1 MERNANYALVGF
13 ASLALF
19 IGLIVFGVWLARL
32 QFHKDYNL
40 YDILFTGPVRG
51 LSEGGEVHFNGIK
64 VGEVVKI
71 ALDKADPAKVVA
83 RARITSDVPIRTDS
97 YATLEPQ
104 GITGVSYVDITA
116 GTTSQPLLKDS
127 VPFGAVPILKSRSSA
142 LSNLLEGSGTVLNA
156 TVEALNRVNRVLS
169 DDNIKHV
176 NATLDNIEAV
186 TTEVRKEKQL
196 LADADKTLISLQ
208 ETSQSIR
215 QLSDS
220 TTQLVNGDGKRTLHD
235 LADAAEQVKEATEQA
250 RGMVARLDGPTTAFA
265 TTGLPQLT
273 SAIVSLRNTADSLD
287 RLVSEIEQNPQALVS
302 KTPAKEVQ
310 VKP

>member
-13 ASLALF
+13 ASLLLF

-32 QFHKDYNL
+32 QFHKEYQL

-64 VGEVVKI
+64 VGEVIKI
-71 ALDKADPAKVVA
+71 GLDKADPTKVVA
-83 RARITSDVPIRTDS
+83 RTRITSDVPVRTDS

-104 GITGVSYVDITA
+104 GITGVNYVDISA
-116 GTTSQPLLKDS
+116 GKNNTPLLKDT
-127 VPFGAVPILKSRSSA
+127 VRFGEVPILMSRSSA

-169 DDNIKHV
+169 DDNIKSLH
-176 NATLDNIEAV
+176 ATLDNVQAISAEI
-186 TTEVRKEKQL
+186 RNQKQL
-196 LADADKTLISLQ
+196 LADADQTLKSIDA
-208 ETSQSIR
+208 TSQSIK

-220 TTQLVNGDGKRTLHD
+220 TTTLVNGDGKRTLHD
-235 LADAAEQVKEATEQA
+235 LADAAEQVKSATTEA
-250 RGMVARLDGPTTAFA
+250 RDLVAKLNGPTTSFA
-265 TTGLPQLT
+265 NTGLPQLT
-273 SAIVSLRNTADSLD
+273 SAISSLRQTAESLD
-287 RLVSEIEQNPQALVS
+287 RLVSELEQNPQALVA

>member
-13 ASLALF
+13 ASLMLF

-32 QFHKDYNL
+32 QFHRDYQL

-97 YATLEPQ
+97 FATLEPQ
-104 GITGVSYVDITA
+104 GITGVNYVDITA
-116 GTTSQPLLKDS
+116 GTTSRPMLKDT
-127 VPFGAVPILKSRSSA
+127 VPFGAVPILKSRAGA
-142 LSNLLEGSGTVLNA
+142 LSSLLEGSGTVLNA

-169 DDNIKHV
+169 DDNIKSL
-176 NATLDNIEAV
+176 NATLQNIQVV
-186 TTEVRKEKQL
+186 TTEVRNQKQL
-196 LADADKTLISLQ
+196 LADADQTLKSIDQ
-208 ETSQSIR
+208 TSQSIR

-220 TTQLVNGDGKRTLHD
+220 STQLVNGDGKRTLHD
-235 LADAAEQVKEATEQA
+235 LADAAEQVKAATEDA
-250 RGMVARLDGPTTAFA
+250 RNLVARLDGPTTAFA

-273 SAIVSLRNTADSLD
+273 SAITSLRQTSESLD

>member
-13 ASLALF
+13 ASLMLF

-32 QFHKDYNL
+32 QFHTEYQL

-64 VGEVVKI
+64 VGDVIKI

-83 RARITSDVPIRTDS
+83 RARITADVPIRTDS

-104 GITGVSYVDITA
+104 GITGLSYVDITA
-116 GTTSQPLLKDS
+116 GANSRPMLKDT
-127 VPFGAVPILKSRSSA
+127 VPSGAVPILQSKTSA

-169 DDNIKHV
+169 DDNIKSL
-176 NATLDNIEAV
+176 NGTLQNIQAV
-186 TTEVRKEKQL
+186 SAEVRNQKQL
-196 LADADKTLISLQ
+196 LADADTTVKSLDQ
-208 ETSQSIR
+208 TAQSIR
-215 QLSDS
+215 QLSDNS
-220 TTQLVNGDGKRTLHD
+220 NQLITGDGKRALHD
-235 LADAAEQVKEATEQA
+235 IADAAEQLKAATVDA
-250 RGMVARLDGPTTAFA
+250 RGLVARLDGPTTAFA

-273 SAIVSLRNTADSLD
+273 SAITSLRQTSESLD
-287 RLVSEIEQNPQALVS
+287 RLVGEIEQNPQALVS

>member
-13 ASLALF
+13 ASLMLF

-32 QFHKDYNL
+32 QFHRDYQL
-40 YDILFTGPVRG
+40 YDILFVGPVRG

-83 RARITSDVPIRTDS
+83 RAKITSDVPIRTDS

-104 GITGVSYVDITA
+104 GITGVNYVDITA
-116 GTTSQPLLKDS
+116 GANTRPMLKDT
-127 VPFGAVPILKSRSSA
+127 VPFGAVPILKSRAGA
-142 LSNLLEGSGTVLNA
+142 LSSLLEGSGTVLNA

-169 DDNIKHV
+169 DDNIKSL
-176 NATLDNIEAV
+176 NATLQNIQVV
-186 TTEVRKEKQL
+186 TTEVRNQKQL
-196 LADADKTLISLQ
+196 LVDADQTLKSIDQ
-208 ETSQSIR
+208 TSQSIR

-220 TTQLVNGDGKRTLHD
+220 STQLVNGDGKRTLHD
-235 LADAAEQVKEATEQA
+235 LADAAEQVKAATVDA
-250 RGMVARLDGPTTAFA
+250 RNLVARLDGPTTAFA

-273 SAIVSLRNTADSLD
+273 SAITSLRQTSESLD
-287 RLVSEIEQNPQALVS
+287 RLVEEIEQNPQALVS

>member
-1 MERNANYALVGF
+1 M
-13 ASLALF
+13 LF
-19 IGLIVFGVWLARL
+19 IGLIVFAVWLARL
-32 QFHKDYNL
+32 QFHKDYQL

-64 VGEVVKI
+64 VGEVIKI
-71 ALDKADPAKVVA
+71 GLDKADPTKVIA

-104 GITGVSYVDITA
+104 GITGVNYVDISA
-116 GTTSQPLLKDS
+116 GSNNTPLLKDT
-127 VPFGAVPILKSRSSA
+127 VRFGEVPILKSKSSA

-156 TVEALNRVNRVLS
+156 TVEALNRVNRILS
-169 DDNIKHV
+169 DDNIK
-176 NATLDNIEAV
+176 NLDKTLDNIQTV
-186 TTEVRKEKQL
+186 TAELRSQKQL
-196 LADADKTLISLQ
+196 LADADQTLKSINQ
-208 ETSQSIR
+208 TSQSIK

-220 TTQLVNGDGKRTLHD
+220 TTTLVNGDGKRTLHD
-235 LADAAEQVKEATEQA
+235 LADAAQQVKIATTDA
-250 RGMVARLDGPTTAFA
+250 RGMVARLDGPTASFA

-273 SAIVSLRNTADSLD
+273 SAITSLRQTAESLD
-287 RLVSEIEQNPQALVS
+287 RLVSEIEQNPQALVG

>member
-13 ASLALF
+13 ASLMLF

-32 QFHKDYNL
+32 QFHKDYQL

-64 VGEVVKI
+64 VGEVIKI
-71 ALDKADPAKVVA
+71 ALDKADPTKVIA

-97 YATLEPQ
+97 FATLEPQ

-116 GTTSQPLLKDS
+116 GTNGKALLKDT
-127 VPFGAVPILKSRSSA
+127 VPFGSVPILKSKNGA
-142 LSNLLEGSGTVLNA
+142 LSSLLEGSGTVLNA

-169 DDNIKHV
+169 DDNIKSL
-176 NATLDNIEAV
+176 NSTLQNIQVV
-186 TTEVRKEKQL
+186 TTEIKNQKQL
-196 LADADKTLISLQ
+196 LADADQTVKSINQTA
-208 ETSQSIR
+208 QSIK
-215 QLSDS
+215 QLSDN
-220 TTQLVNGDGKRTLHD
+220 TDQLVNGDGKRTLRE
-235 LADAAEQVKEATEQA
+235 LADAAEQVKEATVQA
-250 RGMVARLDGPTTAFA
+250 RGMVQRLDGPTTQFA

-273 SAIVSLRNTADSLD
+273 STIVSLRQTAESLD
-287 RLVSEIEQNPQALVS
+287 RLVSEIEQNPRALVT